1 MSNLSNIYTNILTNL
16 ERYLIFYNNIDDL
29 PFQFHDSLYIEEN
42 LNYYINELYNNFHN
56 NNYITI
62 TKKKFQKSVNNPK
75 KYKFFLINILPNILS
90 HVKSNFIT
98 K

>member
-29 PFQFHDSLYIEEN
+29 PFQFHDSLYIEET

-62 TKKKFQKSVNNPK
+62 TRKICK
-75 KYKFFLINILPNILS
+75 
-90 HVKSNFIT
+90 
-98 K
+98 